1 MFILL
6 ILAALGACFGW
17 TTGSVLAQTPA
28 KQLRSFEFTQI
39 QPIAYSGILA
49 VSYTHLTLP
58 TIVRV

>member
-6 ILAALGACFGW
+6 ILAALDACFGW

-39 QPIAYSGILA
+39 QPIAYSGIL
-49 VSYTHLTLP
+49 VGT
-58 TIVRV
+58 